1 MKQKKLLDVSVSPKN
16 IKVRS
21 YCSLKI
27 SFSLDFDIP
36 QDSLLNFRFRGG
48 RNNKNDWY
56 FLQVND
62 PNMNGFAQ
70 ISIIP
75 SISLIPLVITGK
87 ELIIKYIITEKLG
100 IKKNSKIELRIVKTL
115 AQSLVEMNKKIDIY
129 LELPDKNK
137 INFSNPPTL
146 NLIND
151 KFNHITILC
160 PSIAIVN
167 QKFKIIL
174 RIEDKYK
181 NLVKDFRGK
190 IELQYLNMDD
200 ALAVKIKDVQV
211 HERFNGLFRIVDFSI
226 PHSGI
231 YLITC
236 YHKIKTYIS
245 NPIKCVQI
253 KPKKRLYWGYIHG
266 HTNKSDGVRD
276 PNEYFHNMIDAGL
289 DFGTNTEHD
298 HINETSDEDFN
309 EIRTIVKKFYE
320 ENVFVS
326 FFGYEYGKW
335 FTGHGDICIYHYDDG
350 IPIFRSE
357 INKYNSPLKLNKNL
371 RKYRD
376 KILLISHHSA
386 LRAGYRNWDYFDNS
400 IEKLVEIYSTW
411 GNQECSF
418 QDGNP
423 LPPRYKFYGYGKH
436 ALKRGAILEK
446 KGSFVRDA
454 LQKGYKLGFTAGGD
468 DHFGLYPSG
477 EIDPDDGLYPPGIMA
492 IWAEKLTKKSI
503 WNALN
508 DRKCYGTTGPR
519 VIIEFY
525 LDSYFMGDI
534 IELNKEKRLAKTRIL
549 NIGIISPI
557 NIIKL
562 EIIRNNG
569 VFHKILINRFTFVGR
584 FEDNVPLKIIFLTH
598 ISQKERFVF
607 YYLRFF
613 LENDHMAWSSPIWVI
628 QN

>member
-1 MKQKKLLDVSVSPKN
+1 
-16 IKVRS
+16 
-21 YCSLKI
+21 
-27 SFSLDFDIP
+27 
-36 QDSLLNFRFRGG
+36 
-48 RNNKNDWY
+48 
-56 FLQVND
+56 
-62 PNMNGFAQ
+62 
-70 ISIIP
+70 
-75 SISLIPLVITGK
+75 
-87 ELIIKYIITEKLG
+87 
-100 IKKNSKIELRIVKTL
+100 
-115 AQSLVEMNKKIDIY
+115 
-129 LELPDKNK
+129 
-137 INFSNPPTL
+137 
-146 NLIND
+146 
-151 KFNHITILC
+151 
-160 PSIAIVN
+160 
-167 QKFKIIL
+167 
-174 RIEDKYK
+174 
-181 NLVKDFRGK
+181 
-190 IELQYLNMDD
+190 
-200 ALAVKIKDVQV
+200 
-211 HERFNGLFRIVDFSI
+211 
-226 PHSGI
+226 
-231 YLITC
+231 
-236 YHKIKTYIS
+236 
-245 NPIKCVQI
+245 
-253 KPKKRLYWGYIHG
+253 
-266 HTNKSDGVRD
+266 
-276 PNEYFHNMIDAGL
+276 MI
-289 DFGTNTEHD
+289 
-298 HINETSDEDFN
+298 
-309 EIRTIVKKFYE
+309 
-320 ENVFVS
+320 
-326 FFGYEYGKW
+326 
-335 FTGHGDICIYHYDDG
+335 
-350 IPIFRSE
+350 
-357 INKYNSPLKLNKNL
+357 
-371 RKYRD
+371 
-376 KILLISHHSA
+376 
-386 LRAGYRNWDYFDNS
+386 
-400 IEKLVEIYSTW
+400 

-569 VFHKILINRFTFVGR
+569 VFHKILINRFTFVKR

-598 ISQKERFVF
+598 ISQKERFIF